1 MSGYH
6 EGHLVS
12 GTSAVHSLTSP
23 HTHTHPHPH
32 PDSHPH
38 QQQQHQSNK
47 PVASVPPYLSPPNPA
62 AAHAQHA
69 LAQNGRAQG
78 PASAYTASAH
88 DSLTTALQVPI
99 TPHGIVNT
107 PPQHPQHQQGHQ
119 SPQSQH
125 IRPQTAQY
133 SSPGNHASSASPQSQ
148 QAPTPA
154 ASTSS
159 GPAKKNTRIPRACDL
174 CSTRKVKVSCLP
186 GPHILDP
193 VAMFLASVRNKYL
206 LPARYSVK
214 AGRLHARHAETS
226 VFRAHTT
233 VSRSAGD
240 LPIELPRLRGRQR
253 SARSS
258 TSTA

>member
-23 HTHTHPHPH
+23 HTH
-32 PDSHPH
+32 PH
-38 QQQQHQSNK
+38 QLPHQHQTK
-47 PVASVPPYLSPPNPA
+47 PAPSVPPYLSPPNPA
-62 AAHAQHA
+62 TAHAPHA
-69 LAQNGRAQG
+69 LAQNGQTQG

-107 PPQHPQHQQGHQ
+107 PTQHQHQQGHQ
-119 SPQSQH
+119 SPPQSQH
-125 IRPQTAQY
+125 IRPQAGQY

-159 GPAKKNTRIPRACDL
+159 APAKKNTRIPRACDL
-174 CSTRKVKVSCLP
+174 CSTRKVKVSCLSGHESSVP
-186 GPHILDP
+186 GRN
-193 VAMFLASVRNKYL
+193 FLMAPTSTY
-206 LPARYSVK
+206 PTRYSVK
-214 AGRLHARHAETS
+214 VERLLARHAETS
-226 VFRAHTT
+226 VSRAHTT
-233 VSRSAGD
+233 VSRSAGA
-240 LPIELPRLRGRQR
+240 LLIELPRLRGRPR
-253 SARSS
+253 NARNSNS
-258 TSTA
+258 TV